1 MRSNSAFLFVLYP
14 KGKYMKLKEVLL
26 NIPIK
31 EKFKGDLDLEINDIS
46 FDSRKKYNKSENAIF
61 VCLKG
66 ENTDGHNYAFEA
78 FENGAKVIV
87 CERKLN
93 ICKNEIVVNSTRQA
107 LSLMASNFYGNP
119 HKKMKMI
126 AITGTNGKTTTT
138 YMLKSILES
147 AGYKVGL
154 IGTEGAYI
162 GKQFFAVN
170 LTTPDPMDLQKL
182 MSEMCHFGCDYCV
195 MEASAHSLF
204 YDKIFGIQ
212 YDVAIFS
219 NLTQDHL
226 EFFKTMENYGDAK
239 LKLFS
244 KQSVKVAVTNL
255 DDELGKKIENL
266 DLPTISY
273 ALNNP
278 ADCFA
283 IYISN
288 SLHGSKFILNLLD
301 NIFECKINLPGRFN
315 VYNAL
320 AASSAALAL
329 GIEGKYIVQGLER
342 LKSVSGRFN
351 FVKLAN
357 GATAV
362 IDFAHTPD
370 GIKNILTAIKE
381 LKPKRVITV
390 FGCGGNRDKGKRPLM
405 GEISEKLSDF
415 TIITSDN
422 PRFENPEL
430 ILDDIE
436 KGMVSDRFVR
446 IVERKKA
453 VEIAINLA
461 RAGDVV
467 AILGKGVE
475 KYQDINGIKVP
486 YCDLDEVIKT
496 NGKIKEILSKL
507 EAK

>member
-1 MRSNSAFLFVLYP
+1 
-14 KGKYMKLKEVLL
+14 MKLKDILL
-26 NIPIK
+26 NVPLV
-31 EKFKGDLDLEINDIS
+31 EKLNVNLDMEISNIS
-46 FDSRKKYNKSENAIF
+46 FDSRVKYSKNENAIF
-61 VCLKG
+61 VCLIG
-66 ENTDGHNYAFEA
+66 ENTDGHNYASEA
-78 FENGAKVIV
+78 LENGAKVIV
-87 CERKLN
+87 CEKRLN
-93 ICKNEIVVNSTRQA
+93 VCKNEIVVKSTRQA
-107 LSLMASNFYGNP
+107 LSLMASNFYGNS

-138 YMLKSILES
+138 YMLKSILEC
-147 AGYKVGL
+147 AGFKVGL

-162 GKQFFAVN
+162 GQQFFAVN

-182 MSEMCHFGCDYCV
+182 MAEMIQFECDYCV

-204 YDKIFGIQ
+204 YDKIFGIY

-226 EFFKTMENYGDAK
+226 EFFKTMENYGNTK

-244 KQSVKVAVTNL
+244 KEYAKVVVTNL
-255 DDELGKKIENL
+255 DDDWGRKIENL
-266 DLPTISY
+266 GLPTISY
-273 ALNNP
+273 ALNSP

-283 IYISN
+283 IDIVN
-288 SLHGSKFILNLLD
+288 SLHGSKFVLNLLD
-301 NIFECKINLPGRFN
+301 NILECKINLPGKFN

-320 AASSAALAL
+320 AASSAAASL
-329 GIEGKYIVQGLER
+329 GIDGKYIVQGLEH
-342 LKSVSGRFN
+342 LKGVGGRFN

-381 LKPKRVITV
+381 LKPKRLITV
-390 FGCGGNRDKGKRPLM
+390 FGCGGNRDKGKRPIM

-436 KGMVSDRFVR
+436 RGILGDKFVR

-461 RAGDVV
+461 RSGDVV

-475 KYQDINGIKVP
+475 KYQDINGVKVP

-496 NGKIKEILSKL
+496 NDKIHEILSKV